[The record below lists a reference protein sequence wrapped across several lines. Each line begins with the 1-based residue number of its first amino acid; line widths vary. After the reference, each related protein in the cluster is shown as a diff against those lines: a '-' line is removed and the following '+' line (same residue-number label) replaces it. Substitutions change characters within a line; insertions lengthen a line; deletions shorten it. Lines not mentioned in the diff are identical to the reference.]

1 MTCMNCHLMG
11 KFEKK
16 YVAMLG
22 VEINTLLFHIGPIIF
37 NVWESSGQDKF
48 GNVEENYYKQGH
60 CAIIMFDVMSC
71 ITYKNVPNMYRHIT
85 QKCKSIPIVLI
96 GNKLDIK
103 DQKVKANQL
112 TFHQKKNIQY
122 LDVSVK
128 DNYNLDK
135 TFLWLTRKLSCN
147 SHLIFV
153 EPPALQHTNTNK
165 DL

>member
-71 ITYKNVPNMYRHIT
+71 ITYKNVPNMYRI
-85 QKCKSIPIVLI
+85 LI
-96 GNKLDIK
+96 
-103 DQKVKANQL
+103 
-112 TFHQKKNIQY
+112 
-122 LDVSVK
+122 
-128 DNYNLDK
+128 
-135 TFLWLTRKLSCN
+135 
-147 SHLIFV
+147 
-153 EPPALQHTNTNK
+153 
-165 DL
+165 